1 MDKKIILNT
10 YLKDLGISL
19 LISIIIVG
27 ALSQQQEITIYMKLG
42 LYYVIMCAY
51 WGWKYLNLVQPKMFI
66 VMSIFGWMLYFGI
79 KFSISMLAG
88 VFVFPYQTIKT
99 ILLLKK

>member
-19 LISIIIVG
+19 LISIIAVG
-27 ALSQQQEITIYMKLG
+27 VLTQQQEPIFHMKLG
-42 LYYVIMCAY
+42 LYYIIMCAY
-51 WGWKYLNLVQPKMFI
+51 WGWKYLNLIQPKMFL
-66 VMSIFGWMLYFGI
+66 VMSIFGWVIYFTI
-79 KFSISMLAG
+79 KFIISTMAG

-99 ILLLKK
+99 ILILKK